1 MQYFITQCGIDF
13 STALFLQFV
22 FNTHLSLYRSITVKK
37 ILFKKRIPL
46 VAVFGYDFFRT
57 VTKTIMSSMIK
68 PPDSN
73 SHSND
78 SGTPSLSRQM
88 PKTKHTKSH
97 KYTPNIKSKI
107 LNLENKKTHEQITK

>member
-1 MQYFITQCGIDF
+1 MTFFQNNLYKSLRIGLDDYMLNLTPFFRLNGLAKLSLNSLATHAIFFNFIDF

-73 SHSND
+73 SNSNN
-78 SGTPSLSRQM
+78 T
-88 PKTKHTKSH
+88 
-97 KYTPNIKSKI
+97 I
-107 LNLENKKTHEQITK
+107 